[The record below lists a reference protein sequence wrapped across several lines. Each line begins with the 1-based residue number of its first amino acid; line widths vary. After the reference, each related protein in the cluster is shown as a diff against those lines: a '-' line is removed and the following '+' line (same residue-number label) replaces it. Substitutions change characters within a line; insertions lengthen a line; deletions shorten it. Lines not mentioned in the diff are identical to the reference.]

1 MSHVRR
7 PNPTVTARAL
17 AAGLV
22 LLALSPAT
30 GRAAVPVLVIDG
42 RGFGHGVGLAQD
54 GALAMGRAGANT
66 AQILGHFY
74 PGTALGRAGGTVRV
88 AVFSAPD
95 RTAVLAFPG
104 GGEVRDDLR
113 SPGPGFPVTVP
124 PGGQVRISFDGR
136 YRVTLAGDG
145 PPSPTTTT
153 APPTTTPASTTTT
166 STTTTAIA
174 ALPPGTGTTV
184 PPTTTTTTTATTTP
198 PGSPPE
204 RWSERPLWALPA
216 AGATVAVPARGRR
229 YLGVIEAVADQGP
242 LRLVN
247 QLDVE
252 DYLRGL
258 GEVRDPS
265 WPQASLRAQAI
276 AARTYALRAMAKVGE
291 ICDDQR
297 CQVYLGQQAAYPAMD
312 RAVAATRGQVVVA
325 GRGFA
330 ATVYSANGGGVSAT
344 PEEGFGTPND
354 RYPYLRAAPY
364 PTADPRPW
372 TVRVALRDVAART
385 GYPGAL
391 TDARVV
397 RVGPSGRAVAV
408 ALTGTAGERVV
419 GGIAFARALGLRSTF
434 FGLHVEVAAD
444 APPPPA
450 GSGAALQDLPD
461 VAAPRPAPPP
471 DPPLDAALRSLGLK
485 PAPPPA
491 PPARRA
497 EVGAARPGGLPD
509 PPDRR
514 PWIAL
519 AVFALAVVGSA
530 LGASCIDMKFH
541 ESVRWL
547 PSARRWGGRKEQR

>member
-1 MSHVRR
+1 MRR
-7 PNPTVTARAL
+7 PNPTVMARAL

-22 LLALSPAT
+22 FLSLFPTPA
-30 GRAAVPVLVIDG
+30 RAAVPVLVIDG

-54 GALAMGRAGANT
+54 GALAMGRAGATT
-66 AQILGHFY
+66 AQILAHFY

-88 AVFSAPD
+88 AVFTSPD
-95 RTAVLAFPG
+95 RSAVLAFPG

-113 SPGPGFPVTVP
+113 APGPGFPLAVP

-136 YRVTLAGDG
+136 YRVGLVGDA
-145 PPSPTTTT
+145 PPHPATTPS
-153 APPTTTPASTTTT
+153 PPTTAAGGTTTT
-166 STTTTAIA
+166 SSTTTALA
-174 ALPPGTGTTV
+174 ALPPGTDTTV
-184 PPTTTTTTTATTTP
+184 APSTTTTTTTAP
-198 PGSPPE
+198 PPRPQAPSE
-204 RWSERPLWALPA
+204 RSADRPLWAIPA
-216 AGATVAVPARGRR
+216 AGSSVVVTARSRH
-229 YLGVIEAVADQGP
+229 YLGAIQATADQGP

-276 AARTYALRAMAKVGE
+276 AARTYALRAMAAVGE

-364 PTADPRPW
+364 PTANPRPW
-372 TVRVALRDVAART
+372 SVRVALRDVAART
-385 GYPGAL
+385 GYAGTL
-391 TDARVV
+391 TDARVA

-408 ALTGTAGERVV
+408 ALSGSGGERVV
-419 GGIAFARALGLRSTF
+419 SGIAFARALGLRSTL
-434 FGLHVEVAAD
+434 FGLRVELATG
-444 APPPPA
+444 APPPPPA
-450 GSGAALQDLPD
+450 SGAALQDLPD
-461 VAAPRPAPPP
+461 AAAPRPAPPP
-471 DPPLDAALRSLGLK
+471 DPPLDEALRRLGLL
-485 PAPPPA
+485 PPA
-491 PPARRA
+491 PTGAPAPRA
-497 EVGAARPGGLPD
+497 AVGPGRVPEAPGH
-509 PPDRR
+509 PDRR
-514 PWIAL
+514 PWVAL
-519 AVFALAVVGSA
+519 AVAVLAVVGTG
-530 LGASCIDMKFH
+530 LGARIDMKYHQTLRLLRF
-541 ESVRWL
+541 
-547 PSARRWGGRKEQR
+547 ARRGGGQEEHR